1 MKIIEAQAIESL
13 KIFTIETGKKI
24 RQKRQALKISIRK
37 FAQQINM
44 SISTISELEKGYKIP
59 SLYMLF
65 RITLALGIDDL
76 FGQYNPVG
84 MQKRDIVSAL
94 NSIGLTER
102 EVQQVLKYIEFLR
115 YESGQ
120 KWQYTIKEEV
130 K

>member
-44 SISTISELEKGYKIP
+44 SISTISELEKGYKLP
-59 SLYMLF
+59 SLYMHF